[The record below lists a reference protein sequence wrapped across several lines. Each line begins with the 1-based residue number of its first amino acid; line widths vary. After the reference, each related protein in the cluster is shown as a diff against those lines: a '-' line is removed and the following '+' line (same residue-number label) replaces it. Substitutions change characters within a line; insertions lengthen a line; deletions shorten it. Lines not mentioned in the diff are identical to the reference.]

1 MTCARCEA
9 MAAEVADLRAELE
22 AREDLPEMERMLRW
36 RRAFGVRGNGA
47 VLVLMELAQEP
58 DRVLSRPKLA
68 RASRFA
74 PGARLNPGDIKAKLA
89 DVQVCHLRSRLR
101 QAAVDGR
108 LPDLFGAHDGGI
120 QSHRGVGYSMTEEAA
135 LAVRLLAG
143 EVVG

>member
-1 MTCARCEA
+1 MTCAKCAA
-9 MAAEVADLRAELE
+9 MAAEVEALRAELE
-22 AREDLPEMERMLRW
+22 AHSDQPEMERMLRW
-36 RRAFGVRGNGA
+36 RRVFDIGGNGA
-47 VLVLMELAQEP
+47 VLVLMELAQQP
-58 DRVLSRPKLA
+58 DRVLSRHQLA

-74 PGARLNPGDIKAKLA
+74 PGARPKPSDLKAKLG
-89 DVQVCHLRSRLR
+89 DVQVCHLRGRLR

-108 LPDLFGAHDGGI
+108 LPDLFAAHDGGI